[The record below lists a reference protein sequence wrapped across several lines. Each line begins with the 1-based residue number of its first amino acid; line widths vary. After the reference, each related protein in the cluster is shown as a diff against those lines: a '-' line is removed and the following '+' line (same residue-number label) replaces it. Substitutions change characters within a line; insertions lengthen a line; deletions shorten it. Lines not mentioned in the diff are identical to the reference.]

1 MDWAGREQRGCSP
14 EGSQRKASGKRW
26 PAVVVSWQT
35 QCCCPRWWQTG
46 LWQPHWGRKWW
57 PILPGYGD
65 KKRLL
70 EGWEWAQKWETGVGT
85 RGHFYYNRKEII
97 FISHFFFGFLRKCK
111 HFASVFMTK
120 HQPSK
125 ASCFWHSPDCC
136 EIFNDLVWRNEIS
149 WSYEADIYKWHFQSV
164 NIPTRPP
171 KNTLEL
177 SSVYIIGRD
186 LIV

>member
-26 PAVVVSWQT
+26 PAVVVSWRT

-70 EGWEWAQKWETGVGT
+70 EEWEWAQKWETGVDT

-97 FISHFFFGFLRKCK
+97 FISHFF
-111 HFASVFMTK
+111 
-120 HQPSK
+120 
-125 ASCFWHSPDCC
+125 
-136 EIFNDLVWRNEIS
+136 LV
-149 WSYEADIYKWHFQSV
+149 SYVNV
-164 NIPTRPP
+164 NILLVFLWLNISQAKPVAFDIAQTAVKFSMILCEGMRFPGP
-171 KNTLEL
+171 MKLIFINDI
-177 SSVYIIGRD
+177 SS
-186 LIV
+186 L